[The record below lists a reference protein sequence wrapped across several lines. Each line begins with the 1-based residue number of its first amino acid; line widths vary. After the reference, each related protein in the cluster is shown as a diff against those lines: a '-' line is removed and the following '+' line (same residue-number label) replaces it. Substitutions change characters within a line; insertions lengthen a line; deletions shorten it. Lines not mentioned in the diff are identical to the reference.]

1 MKNTQKRK
9 TVPIFFAVDDNYAPY
24 LAVALESLKDNASD
38 KYFYDINILIEG
50 LSDRFKTIIGGM
62 QEENIKITFRDVTE
76 KVNTL
81 CERLHL
87 RDYYTRA
94 TYYRFF
100 IPDMF
105 PQYNKGLY
113 LDCDIAITR
122 DVAEMFITP
131 LGSNLVGAISD
142 EVITDIDVFGTYSEV
157 VLGVPRNK
165 YFNAGILVM
174 NLREMRKMKIEEV
187 FASLL
192 NVKTYSVAQDQDYL
206 NVICHGRVKML
217 DLLWNKTPMPYSDPD
232 RIPYIAHYKI
242 NFKPW
247 KYDGILYGDLFWK
260 YAERTPFYSE
270 LLNAKNNY
278 SDSDKKRD
286 ADQYNSLEALA
297 KRETDEELV
306 HCEALKNDNSAA
318 FRIMGLE
325 SIVED
330 FICGN
335 NRLVGVEAADGYL

>member
-50 LSDRFKTIIGGM
+50 LGDRYKTIISGM
-62 QEENIKITFRDVTE
+62 QEENIRITFRDVTE
-76 KVNTL
+76 KVNTM

-105 PQYNKGLY
+105 PQYDKGLY

-131 LGSNLVGAISD
+131 LGNNLVAAMSE
-142 EVITDIDVFGTYSEV
+142 EVITDIDVFGNYSEV

-217 DLLWNKTPMPYSDPD
+217 DLLWNKTPMPYSDPNK
-232 RIPYIAHYKI
+232 IPYIAHYKI

-247 KYDGILYGDLFWK
+247 KY
-260 YAERTPFYSE
+260 AERTPFYSE
-270 LLNAKNNY
+270 LLAAKNHY
-278 SDSDKKRD
+278 SDSNKKRD
-286 ADQYNSLEALA
+286 EDQYNSLEALA
-297 KRETDEELV
+297 KRETEEELAR
-306 HCEALKNDNSAA
+306 CESLRDEKTSS
-318 FRIMGLE
+318 FTILGLE

-330 FICGN
+330 FVCGK
-335 NRLVGVEAADGYL
+335 NRFAGVEAD

>member
-1 MKNTQKRK
+1 MKNTQNDRK
-9 TVPIFFAVDDNYAPY
+9 TVPIFFAVDDNYATY
-24 LAVALESLKDNASD
+24 LTVALESLKDNASD

-50 LSDRFKTIIGGM
+50 LSERYTSVISSM
-62 QEENIKITFRDVTE
+62 QEDNIKITFCDVTE

-105 PQYNKGLY
+105 PQYDKGLY

-131 LGSNLVGAISD
+131 LGNNLVGAMSD

-157 VLGVPRNK
+157 VLGVPRSK

-174 NLREMRKMKIEEV
+174 NLREMRKMRIEEV

-206 NVICHGRVKML
+206 NVICYGRVKML
-217 DLLWNKTPMPYSDPD
+217 NLLWNKTPTPYSDPD
-232 RIPYIAHYKI
+232 KIPYIAHYKI

-260 YAERTPFYSE
+260 YAERTPFYAE
-270 LLNAKNNY
+270 LLASKNNY

-286 ADQYNSLEALA
+286 DDQYTALEALA
-297 KRETDEELV
+297 KKETEEELF
-306 HCEALKNDNSAA
+306 HCASLRNNESKS
-318 FRIMGLE
+318 FTIIGLE
-325 SIVED
+325 SFVED
-330 FICGN
+330 FVCGK
-335 NRLVGVEAADGYL
+335 NRLVAAEAD

>member
-1 MKNTQKRK
+1 MKNAQHRK
-9 TVPIFFAVDDNYAPY
+9 TIPIFFAVDDNYAPY

-38 KYFYDINILIEG
+38 KYFYDINVLIEKI
-50 LSDRFKTIIGGM
+50 SDRHRNVIEGM
-62 QEENIKITFRDVTE
+62 QEENIRITFYDVTE
-76 KVNTL
+76 KVHAL

-105 PQYNKGLY
+105 PQYDKGLY

-122 DVAEMFITP
+122 DVAEMYITP
-131 LGSNLVGAISD
+131 LGNKLVGAMSD
-142 EVITDIDVFGTYSEV
+142 EVITDIDVFGRYSEV

-174 NLREMRKMKIEEV
+174 NLREMRKMRIEEV

-192 NVKTYSVAQDQDYL
+192 SVKTYSVAQDQDYL
-206 NVICHGRVKML
+206 NVICYGRVKML

-232 RIPYIAHYKI
+232 KTPYIAHYKI

-247 KYDGILYGDLFWK
+247 KYDGVLYGELFWK
-260 YAERTPFYSE
+260 YAERTPFYAE
-270 LLNAKNNY
+270 LLAAKNSY
-278 SDSDKKRD
+278 ADSERKRD
-286 ADQYNSLEALA
+286 EDQYNALKALA
-297 KRETDEELV
+297 HKETEEELV
-306 HCEALKNDNSAA
+306 HCNENTDDTLSIN
-318 FRIMGLE
+318 ILGLD
-325 SIVED
+325 SIARD
-330 FICGN
+330 FICGK
-335 NRLVGVEAADGYL
+335 NRLAAVEAD